1 MVGLEA
7 KIAKETLPKA
17 LAILETRISDKT
29 VPGLLSVLEARI
41 SGQTIP
47 GALAGLKA
55 KINGLDA
62 KVNGKLRLS
71 DYWSKS
77 INLYKIVS
85 RNKQYMN
92 IYVFKTLAR
101 ALCVRADLQRAKTTV
116 FVNVSAD
123 QVLTR
128 LLRMPPLRLMYATME
143 HHFLL

>member
-41 SGQTIP
+41 SGKTIP

-77 INLYKIVS
+77 IIYKIVS

-116 FVNVSAD
+116 FVNVSVD
-123 QVLTR
+123 QMLTR

>member
-71 DYWSKS
+71 DYWS
-77 INLYKIVS
+77 INL
-85 RNKQYMN
+85 
-92 IYVFKTLAR
+92 IYIKL
-101 ALCVRADLQRAKTTV
+101 
-116 FVNVSAD
+116 
-123 QVLTR
+123 
-128 LLRMPPLRLMYATME
+128 
-143 HHFLL
+143 